1 MTSIEF
7 YRSKGSLYKT
17 ADVAANHSNDNNDTR
32 MKNMRLSML
41 HFDATV
47 SNVCAKNTH
56 VDATAS
62 FGTKSASFPND
73 PTTRNNHPFC
83 FIKVRIFSINF
94 IFEQLCTPFD
104 AGASKMCAKNTHFD
118 AHAYFCV
125 KVCLFGATKNTHFDA
140 LFAS

>member
-1 MTSIEF
+1 MVLQHS
-7 YRSKGSLYKT
+7 SSSYKNSGCCQQDD
-17 ADVAANHSNDNNDTR
+17 A
-32 MKNMRLSML
+32 KNMRLSMP

-47 SNVCAKNTH
+47 SNVRTKKTH
-56 VDATAS
+56 FDATAY

-73 PTTRNNHPFC
+73 PTTRLNHPFC
-83 FIKVRIFSINF
+83 FIKVRIFSIYF
-94 IFEQLCTPFD
+94 IFDHARTHVD

-125 KVCLFGATKNTHFDA
+125 KVCIFGATKNTHFDA